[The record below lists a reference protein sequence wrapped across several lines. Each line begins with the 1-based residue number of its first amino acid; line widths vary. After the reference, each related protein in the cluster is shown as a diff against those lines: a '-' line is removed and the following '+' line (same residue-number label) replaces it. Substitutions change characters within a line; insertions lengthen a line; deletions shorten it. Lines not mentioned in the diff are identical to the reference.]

1 VDIILVVS
9 SFNLHT
15 GYIVDLLI
23 LVNFSLYQLFFSF
36 IIFLLLIMFV
46 FCLKKSLMSPVRSV

>member
-1 VDIILVVS
+1 MDIILVVS

-23 LVNFSLYQLFFSF
+23 LVNFSLYQLVFSF
-36 IIFLLLIMFV
+36 IIFILLIMFV